1 MVNTGKPS
9 RGCAC
14 KTAGWT
20 CPGPSES
27 RVIFRHQTS
36 SEIAW
41 KTSPAATTHG
51 PSESNTANS
60 SDSETWKRPVSPPAR
75 DRATTFFMRQY
86 VFDLAGGGT
95 SLPLKDSH
103 EFLPWL
109 IRSQQSA
116 FSLLSTTV
124 AAAGFAALSNAGNVA
139 EWRAE
144 GFRLYS
150 SAIHQLQSALQDP
163 VRRVSDETLGAVLLM
178 GTFESIAFTDTGSL
192 KASSQHV
199 IAAARCIDMR
209 GPQQFESA
217 VGLRLFMQMRRI
229 MITTCHQLQE
239 PIPFELAK
247 WSRWA
252 APSQPHELVPVNHFS
267 EINEV
272 LASVRAELK
281 YQSITDP
288 AVIAARLLPIDS
300 MLQDWVQ
307 NLPPSW
313 DFRSYRS
320 VGLNGVPS
328 SRYDLQC
335 DVYSDPWIASTL
347 KNGTE
352 EQKGSL
358 QSSAKV
364 LRTMADDIC
373 HSAAYHLGYRP
384 RDDVSESHMPT
395 TPVADSPCPGGF
407 LLLWPLFFAAI
418 QRTTPVDQRQWVE
431 RTLRQIGVQ
440 MGLQLAVTMANLLE
454 KDMTNLSFSHSDTF
468 LLGEW
473 YPN

>member
-1 MVNTGKPS
+1 MYRLV
-9 RGCAC
+9 
-14 KTAGWT
+14 
-20 CPGPSES
+20 
-27 RVIFRHQTS
+27 FRHQTS
-36 SEIAW
+36 SDIAW
-41 KTSPAATTHG
+41 KTSPAATAQA
-51 PSESNTANS
+51 PSGSNTANS
-60 SDSETWKRPVSPPAR
+60 SNSETWKRPVSPPAR

-95 SLPLKDSH
+95 SLPLKDNH
-103 EFLPWL
+103 EFLPGL
-109 IRSQQSA
+109 IRSQSSA
-116 FSLLSTTV
+116 FGLLSTTV

-139 EWRAE
+139 AWRAE

-150 SAIHQLQSALQDP
+150 SAIHQLQSALQDS

-192 KASSQHV
+192 KASSQHI

-209 GPQQFESA
+209 GPQQFETA
-217 VGLRLFMQMRRI
+217 VGLKLFMQMRRI

-252 APSQPHELVPVNHFS
+252 APSQPHELIPVNRFS

-300 MLQDWVQ
+300 MFEDWAQ
-307 NLPPSW
+307 NLPLSW
-313 DFRSYRS
+313 EFRSYRS
-320 VGLNGVPS
+320 FGPNGVPS

-335 DVYSDPWIASTL
+335 DVYSDPWIACVWNSYRNVRLLIHESIIIATL

-358 QSSAKV
+358 QSSVKV
-364 LRTMADDIC
+364 LRTMADDVC

-384 RDDVSESHMPT
+384 RDDISGSPMPT
-395 TPVADSPCPGGF
+395 IPVADSPCPGGF

-418 QRTTPVDQRQWVE
+418 QRTTTVDQREWVG

-440 MGLQLAVTMANLLE
+440 MGLQLGVTMANLLE
-454 KDMTNLSFSHSDTF
+454 NDMMNLSFSHSDTF